1 MPSVKFSEHSD
12 RPEFIDLLKRGLGIK
27 FKVYQ
32 EVIYIDTHGT
42 KQQTDIV
49 IFDAEK
55 IDIVA
60 DTLKW
65 TSEDSIVAI
74 IETKIQREENLENH
88 ERQLFDYLTSLKS
101 KIGFITN
108 YHDISSYIFTYDITK
123 PEKKHYSSENIEEIA
138 GYIIDVI
145 SKNTQISI
153 TKTPEEIIRLLEISV
168 NDLTKF
174 TSKISGDEWEKI
186 LRLSDTLEIEEKK
199 KELSEKE
206 LSEREKF
213 FQTSAAYIAIA
224 QILFYITFRQFRID
238 RHENENP
245 TLRMLGSANG
255 IPTQLQEIIEDI
267 PNNDLNF
274 KAIFGKHQEVFTY
287 LDDET
292 APVLKDVVK
301 HLEGLSARFVIEN
314 DLIGQIFQRLMP
326 WETRKTLAA
335 FYTLGKAAELL
346 CRLAIKDKNETVY
359 DPACGSGTL
368 LVNAYKR
375 KKELGLN
382 QHKELLEQIRGSDI
396 SDIATMMSTINLA
409 IQDPTKWVNHVNIFP
424 YDAIDL
430 AFGMTRFQQ
439 HEHVSPNGKMKVDP
453 QTAYESFRP
462 VDILLANPPFTRGSR
477 LSERQREKLRGLPLV
492 KEYGYKPNFKAVN
505 LYAFFMLI
513 APHLIKKET
522 GKIAFIL
529 PQGAIN
535 AQVMVDIW
543 KILFKINFGL
553 KIIIEASDVDE
564 SFSDSKDQ
572 EIMVILEK
580 AFNSECRF
588 VKLLGDLQVKNIRE
602 LVERIEKIQTPS
614 EKTDDFII
622 QILSQKEVQ
631 SKTCMEWNLNPRKTL
646 MLAYQQFIPLSL
658 EHLPDNDKKRYKE
671 DLSKILTIITENASR
686 PVDYWFIPNGFWDIE
701 KIENGNFILKATSK
715 NIVITND
722 KNKKQIIEVPE
733 DNFIPTIS
741 RSLKDYSDYSPIIPD
756 NELKNFYLL
765 DENRFDMKEY
775 YEWGKEAHEK
785 QLFGESHSRFTPAL
799 NSGGLV
805 KKIDFSSSKTLAL
818 RFKKPMMGRRC
829 ISLGYYSQDD
839 IISDLFFAYLSSS
852 LFLLDA
858 IEKSRKRRAEFVII
872 YQVDF
877 YKLYRF
883 PNLKKILKNRENT
896 NEILKNSIQHNGTTS
911 LKNRLTIPEQI
922 REARVNLDSNLR
934 KLDESWFK
942 ALNLPLTYLDTMYQ
956 EIEEGLKDIITKER
970 S

>member
-1 MPSVKFSEHSD
+1 M
-12 RPEFIDLLKRGLGIK
+12 GIK

-32 EVIYIDTHGT
+32 EVIYIDTNGT
-42 KQQTDIV
+42 RQQTDVV

-55 IDIVA
+55 IDIAA

-88 ERQLFDYLTSLKS
+88 ERQLFDYLTGLKS

-108 YHDISSYIFTYDITK
+108 YHDISSYLFIYDITK
-123 PEKKHYSSENIEEIA
+123 PEKRHYSSENIEEIA
-138 GYIIDVI
+138 GYIIEVI
-145 SKNTQISI
+145 SKNTQIPI
-153 TKTPEEIIRLLEISV
+153 TKNPDEIIRLLEISV

-174 TSKISGDEWEKI
+174 TSKISGDKWENI
-186 LRLSDTLEIEEKK
+186 LRLSDALEIEEKK
-199 KELSEKE
+199 KELSVKE

-224 QILFYITFRQFRID
+224 QILFYVTFRQFRID

-245 TLRMLGSANG
+245 KLRMLGSANG
-255 IPTQLQEIIEDI
+255 IPTQFQEIIEDI
-267 PNNDLNF
+267 PSNDLNF
-274 KAIFGKHQEVFTY
+274 KAIFGKNQEVFTQ

-292 APVLKDVVK
+292 APVLKEVVK
-301 HLEGLSARFVIEN
+301 NLEGLSAKFVIEN

-326 WETRKTLAA
+326 YETRKTLAA

-346 CRLAIKDKNETVY
+346 CRLAVKGKNETVY

-396 SDIATMMSTINLA
+396 SDISTMMSTINLA

-439 HEHVSPNGKMKVDP
+439 HEHVSPNGKMVVDP
-453 QTAYESFRP
+453 QTAYDSFKP
-462 VDILLANPPFTRGSR
+462 VDILLANPPFTRGAR

-535 AQVMVDIW
+535 AQAMVDIW

-553 KIIIEASDVDE
+553 RIIIEASDVDE

-580 AFNSECRF
+580 GYNGECRF
-588 VKLLGDLQVKNIRE
+588 VKLLGDLQVKNIHE
-602 LVERIEKIQTPS
+602 LVEHIEKIQTPS
-614 EKTDDFII
+614 EKTDNFII
-622 QILSQKEVQ
+622 QILPQKEVQ

-646 MLAYQQFIPLSL
+646 ILAYQNFIPISR
-658 EHLPDNDKKRYKE
+658 EHLSTNEKKKYKE
-671 DLSKILTIITENASR
+671 DLSENITLITENASR
-686 PVDYWFIPNGFWDIE
+686 PVDYWFIPNKYWNIDRIE
-701 KIENGNFILKATSK
+701 DGNFILKTTSI
-715 NIVITND
+715 NTVVTND
-722 KNKKQIIEVPE
+722 VTKNQEIKLPV
-733 DNFIPTIS
+733 DNFVPSIS
-741 RSLKDYSDYSPIIPD
+741 RTLKDYSEFPPIIPD
-756 NELKNFYLL
+756 NDLLNYYLL
-765 DENRFDMKEY
+765 DEKRNDMKEY
-775 YEWGKEAHEK
+775 LEWGNVAHEK
-785 QLFGESHSRFTPAL
+785 QLFGKSHSRFTPAL
-799 NSGGLV
+799 NSGGIV
-805 KKIDFSSSKTLAL
+805 TKIDFKNGKTLAL
-818 RFKKPMMGRRC
+818 RFKTPKMGTQAIRMGFYGDN
-829 ISLGYYSQDD
+829 LF
-839 IISDLFFAYLSSS
+839 SDLFFAYLTSS

-858 IEKSRKRRAEFVII
+858 LEKSRIRRAEFARINQI
-872 YQVDF
+872 DF
-877 YKLYRF
+877 YTIYRF
-883 PNLKKILKNRENT
+883 PNLRKITKNKSLTE
-896 NEILKNSIQHNGTTS
+896 EILEISKRYNGTIP
-911 LKNRLTIPEQI
+911 LKDRLSIPEQI
-922 REARVNLDSNLR
+922 NEARVNFESHLR
-934 KLDESWFK
+934 KLDEAWFK
-942 ALNLPLTYLDTMYQ
+942 AINLPLPYLDIMYQ
-956 EIEEGLKDIITKER
+956 EIEDGLKDIIANDR
-970 S
+970 N